1 MSSCDAKTEARSP
14 LERAGLRST
23 SGLKDFARPAES
35 KPKHHK
41 EKCEHI
47 VGWTLKDSLGSAFV
61 VCAGRE
67 CPLANCEAS
76 QCCAQMST
84 EA

>member
-1 MSSCDAKTEARSP
+1 MSSCDAETEARSP

-41 EKCEHI
+41 EKCQHCR
-47 VGWTLKDSLGSAFV
+47 VDLKRFSWERVCRLRGEGVSLGELRGEPV
-61 VCAGRE
+61 LRTNE
-67 CPLANCEAS
+67 H
-76 QCCAQMST
+76 
-84 EA
+84 